1 MTSKQEPTERVA
13 TLISKQIDVHGNK
26 VTHVLASQNEFVI
39 YEIDTP
45 DINNKLKV
53 LIDGHSNES
62 ERKIINRF
70 DKVKQEYVKAKGLLY
85 RSPNIGMM
93 KNRVAHSLATC
104 LGCEDDKFDG
114 VTLFRSLCV
123 ELEKEQKRT
132 IINRFF
138 YLLPSLI
145 SVVAAAIAA
154 YAFHWQRA
162 DNTAHWQMASAFLAA
177 SLGTSAS
184 MLTGVKKLHF
194 EEFPLSGFYALLG
207 TERVFFGLVVGAIA
221 YIAIKSGL
229 ITSSILQGSYWASLM
244 VLVAAGFSEH
254 FAPSIIKKIEA

>member
-1 MTSKQEPTERVA
+1 MAAKIEPTEK
-13 TLISKQIDVHGNK
+13 ISSLLSKKVNIHGDV

-45 DINNKLKV
+45 EINNRLKV
-53 LIDGHSNES
+53 MIDGHTDES
-62 ERKIINRF
+62 EKQIIQRF

-104 LGCEDDKFDG
+104 LGCEDPGFDG
-114 VTLFRSLCV
+114 VALFRSLCID
-123 ELEKEQKRT
+123 LEKEQKRT
-132 IINRFF
+132 INNRFL

-145 SVVAAAIAA
+145 AIVLATIAA
-154 YAFHWQRA
+154 YVFHSERV
-162 DNTAHWQMASAFLAA
+162 DNSAHWQIASSFLAA

-194 EEFPLSGFYALLG
+194 EEFPLSRFYAMFG
-207 TERVFFGLVVGAIA
+207 VERVFFGLVVGAIA

-229 ITSSILQGSYWASLM
+229 ITSSILQGSDWAVLM

-254 FAPSIIKKIEA
+254 FAPSIISKVEA

>member
-1 MTSKQEPTERVA
+1 M
-13 TLISKQIDVHGNK
+13 HGDI

-45 DINNKLKV
+45 DINNRLKV
-53 LIDGHSNES
+53 LIDGHTDES
-62 ERKIINRF
+62 ERKIIQRF

-104 LGCEDDKFDG
+104 LGCEEDGFDG
-114 VTLFRSLCV
+114 IALFRSLCS

-132 IINRFF
+132 ITNRFL

-145 SVVAAAIAA
+145 AIVLATIA
-154 YAFHWQRA
+154 TYAFHTQRV
-162 DNTAHWQMASAFLAA
+162 DNTAHWQMASSFLAA
-177 SLGTSAS
+177 SLGTGAS

-194 EEFPLSGFYALLG
+194 EEFPLSRFYAIFG
-207 TERVFFGLVVGAIA
+207 VERVFFGLVVGAIA
-221 YIAIKSGL
+221 FIAIKSGL
-229 ITSSILQGSYWASLM
+229 VTSSILQSSTWASLM

-254 FAPSIIKKIEA
+254 FAPSIIRKVEA